1 MSSGKVKWIT
11 INDFAVEMD
20 TYGITTSN
28 IEKWIK
34 NREITIKNTDDIY
47 VAKDYKY
54 NTIIYRLSV
63 GRNNNIVS
71 TNYLGKPFKIINK
84 NTIRIYN
91 GSYIVYTLDG
101 KVRTFR
107 KAERAIEW
115 ARGYD
120 SFISYSSN
128 SKTVMLNEVD
138 IKKLKSILNL
148 VGYQGKINNKFNR
161 TLKRIKDG
169 TRDNSYNN
177 KSNRDN
183 SDNDNSIIHAVPREH
198 ERSPKQERV
207 SVCSSSVNSVNGS
220 DMEQVGRKTR
230 AVKISKH
237 TRKYIMEKYNLSQ
250 SKMTY
255 ILNYTKNDN
264 SEAIKIIAEAIEHD
278 KEYIRKLNEVIDG
291 IKDDIS

>member
-1 MSSGKVKWIT
+1 MSSEKVKWIT
-11 INDFAVEMD
+11 INDFIVEMD
-20 TYGITTSN
+20 TFGITLYN

-34 NREITIKNTDDIY
+34 NREITIKNTNDIY

-54 NTIIYRLSV
+54 NTIIYRLSI
-63 GRNNNIVS
+63 GRNNNIIS

-91 GSYIVYTLDG
+91 GSYIVYTLDNNI
-101 KVRTFR
+101 RTFR
-107 KAERAIEW
+107 KADKAIEW
-115 ARGYD
+115 AKEYD

-128 SKTVMLNEVD
+128 SKPVMLNEQD
-138 IKKLKSILNL
+138 IKKLKNILNI
-148 VGYQGKINNKFNR
+148 VGYQGKINNKFNN
-161 TLKRIKDG
+161 TLKRIKNG
-169 TRDNSYNN
+169 TRNSNNYN
-177 KSNRDN
+177 KSNRN
-183 SDNDNSIIHAVPREH
+183 SNNNFDSVLYDIPREH
-198 ERSPKQERV
+198 ERSIEQERSIV
-207 SVCSSSVNSVNGS
+207 HSSIGDSIDGCS
-220 DMEQVGRKTR
+220 MEQVGRKTR

-237 TRKYIMEKYNLSQ
+237 TRKYIMNKYNLSQ

-264 SEAIKIIAEAIEHD
+264 IEAIKIIAEAIEYD